1 MHKEFSF
8 EIIEHQLCM
17 VEVKLQDQLFNLGK
31 KIHILTLY
39 IKDTKLYQ
47 EGIKLIMVVKQ

>member
-1 MHKEFSF
+1 
-8 EIIEHQLCM
+8 
-17 VEVKLQDQLFNLGK
+17 LFNLGK